1 MTQPVKIRIRNQE
14 YLLQGDDREERI
26 LRLAQYVN
34 EKLKEVEENTEG
46 LSEKKAAILAALN
59 IASDYF
65 QLIEKRDELLSD
77 IRERTRAL
85 IQTIDSTM
93 SWVEQGGV
101 RSSRPKS
108 KPKSLAETEMSI
120 QERGLQHIR
129 KL

>member
-1 MTQPVKIRIRNQE
+1 MTEPVKIRIRNQE
-14 YLLQGDDREERI
+14 YLLQGDDREEQI

-85 IQTIDSTM
+85 IQNIDSTM
-93 SWVEQGGV
+93 S
-101 RSSRPKS
+101 
-108 KPKSLAETEMSI
+108 
-120 QERGLQHIR
+120 
-129 KL
+129 

>member
-14 YLLQGDDREERI
+14 YLLQGDDREEQI

-77 IRERTRAL
+77 IRERTQAL

-93 SWVEQGGV
+93 S
-101 RSSRPKS
+101 
-108 KPKSLAETEMSI
+108 
-120 QERGLQHIR
+120 
-129 KL
+129 

>member
-1 MTQPVKIRIRNQE
+1 LTQPVKIRIRNQE
-14 YLLQGDDREERI
+14 YLLQGDDREEQI

-77 IRERTRAL
+77 IRERTQAL

-93 SWVEQGGV
+93 S
-101 RSSRPKS
+101 
-108 KPKSLAETEMSI
+108 
-120 QERGLQHIR
+120 
-129 KL
+129 